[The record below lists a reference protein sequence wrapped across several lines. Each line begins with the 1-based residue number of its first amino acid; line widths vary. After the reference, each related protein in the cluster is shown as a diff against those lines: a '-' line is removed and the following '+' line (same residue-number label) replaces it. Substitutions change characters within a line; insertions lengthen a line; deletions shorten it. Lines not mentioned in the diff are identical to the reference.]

1 LLLGL
6 PFARAAEPHVFDAPD
21 GAAAPDLL
29 NTEVLH
35 VIRRYERMRVI
46 DAKRSRDAAEIL
58 ADLPIARYPTLS
70 LLERAWGL
78 RRNLTAYD
86 AMYAALAEA
95 LGTPLVTT
103 DARLASAVREHTRAI
118 AVLLR

>member
-1 LLLGL
+1 M
-6 PFARAAEPHVFDAPD
+6 RA
-21 GAAAPDLL
+21 
-29 NTEVLH
+29 
-35 VIRRYERMRVI
+35 I
-46 DAKRSRDAAEIL
+46 DAERSREAVEAL

-70 LLERAWGL
+70 LLERGWAL

-103 DARLASAVREHTRAI
+103 DARLANALRTHTSAD